1 MKREITEDMIKSYKG
16 VGLVHFRNKL
26 HIFFL
31 LLLLLLLLFGQ
42 MSFPTVVWPREQ
54 TPIYLS
60 LEEVA

>member
-26 HIFFL
+26 LPFFL
-31 LLLLLLLLFGQ
+31 LLLSFGQ
-42 MSFPTVVWPREQ
+42 LSFPTVVWPREQ
-54 TPIYLS
+54 TPIYMS